1 MYGLRV
7 KFLFIFI
14 AVLSASAEGKEFYE
28 GPFFWSKPEIQEKMK
43 KERYLPV
50 SVTSDHDENNQEYWS
65 MKGAGI
71 TNAPCDFAFE
81 WSQRFE
87 EIKKLKDHFPEVSWN
102 ADKTELNLSLKV
114 LSRVQKIKFKL
125 WRKIFEANGEQIRRL
140 HYLVLDGPYKGSEGA
155 MILTNAKQQRCE
167 IGLVS
172 VYKGKLFMFGSSV
185 IAVAVE
191 GVIQHVAK
199 TLRSGVENAWIQYRN

>member
-1 MYGLRV
+1 MSALRV
-7 KFLFIFI
+7 KFLFTFI
-14 AVLSASAEGKEFYE
+14 TVLSVFAYGKEFYE
-28 GPFFWSKPEIQEKMK
+28 GPFFWSKAGIQEKMK

-50 SVTSDHDENNQEYWS
+50 SVTSDQDESGKEIWS

-87 EIKKLKDHFPEVSWN
+87 EIRKLKDHFPEVSWN
-102 ADKTELNLSLKV
+102 ADKTELNLSLKIM
-114 LSRVQKIKFKL
+114 SRVQKIKFKL
-125 WRKIFEANGEQIRRL
+125 WRKIFEINGEQVRRL
-140 HYLVLDGPYKGSEGA
+140 HYLVLEGPYKGSEGA
-155 MILTNAKQQRCE
+155 MILTNAGQQRCE

-172 VYKGKLFMFGSSV
+172 VYKGKLFIFGSSV

-199 TLRSGVENAWIQYRN
+199 TLRSGVEDAWIQYRN